1 MNKLLEVNNL
11 QKKYHTNMGEVEAI
25 KDLNFDVYDKE
36 FLCIVGSSGCG
47 KSTLLNIL
55 ANLDNK
61 SGGTI
66 KCYKDNLKIGY
77 MLQDDCLFPWLNILD
92 NATLGLDINHQKN
105 EENIQYVKKLLFKY
119 GLGDFLDKYPSQ
131 LSGGMKQR
139 VALIRTLATKPDI
152 LLLDEPFSA
161 LDYVSRLSV
170 SDDVYKIIKEEK
182 KTVIMITH
190 DIAEA
195 ISLGDRV
202 IVLSKRPTVIKN
214 IYEIK
219 LSNKKTPIENRKAK
233 EFSYYY
239 DLLWKDL
246 DKNVY

>member
-1 MNKLLEVNNL
+1 MWV
-11 QKKYHTNMGEVEAI
+11 
-25 KDLNFDVYDKE
+25 
-36 FLCIVGSSGCG
+36 
-47 KSTLLNIL
+47 KS
-55 ANLDNK
+55 
-61 SGGTI
+61 
-66 KCYKDNLKIGY
+66 
-77 MLQDDCLFPWLNILD
+77 
-92 NATLGLDINHQKN
+92 
-105 EENIQYVKKLLFKY
+105 IQA
-119 GLGDFLDKYPSQ
+119 
-131 LSGGMKQR
+131 

-219 LSNKKTPIENRKAK
+219 LTNKNTPIENRKAK

-246 DKNVY
+246 NKNVY